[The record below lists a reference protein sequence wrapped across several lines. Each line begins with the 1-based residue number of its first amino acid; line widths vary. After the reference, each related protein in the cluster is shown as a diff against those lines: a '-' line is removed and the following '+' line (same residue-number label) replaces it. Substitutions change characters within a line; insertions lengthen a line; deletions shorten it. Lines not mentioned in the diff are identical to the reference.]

1 MATRIFF
8 FVFFFLSPYTICME
22 NMNRCYYDQLVEQIR
37 SQKLDSNVLF
47 GPINSLTQKD
57 FLEVENV
64 KFFITLGL
72 DTSQLSQVWN
82 NGPLNSDNSVVIN
95 FDPNFDYNGVDT
107 ETRFFDENA
116 ENLRKI
122 VAHVM
127 RADDDSSTQQYLR
140 SLVNSDVTSL
150 GTVYNGSW
158 EVQIRNLLDIAIIF
172 KLASGYGKL
181 LIVSKNGN
189 DNVLVSLL
197 VALQIIQNPHLS
209 VLEAF
214 KFIKVQRPSVQE
226 LAPEFVSLCSSL
238 GGTPL
243 SGSTPDKQG
252 RKFEQMDYLTSKRSR
267 VSD

>member
-1 MATRIFF
+1 
-8 FVFFFLSPYTICME
+8 ME

-47 GPINSLTQKD
+47 GPINCLSQKD
-57 FLEVENV
+57 FLEVENI

-72 DTSQLSQVWN
+72 DTWQLSQVWN
-82 NGPLNSDNSVVIN
+82 DGPLNSDNSVVVN
-95 FDPNFDYNGVDT
+95 FDPNFDYNRVDT
-107 ETRFFDENA
+107 ETRFLDENA
-116 ENLRKI
+116 ENLHKI
-122 VAHVM
+122 AAHVM
-127 RADDDSSTQQYLR
+127 RAYDDNSTQQHLR
-140 SLVNSDVTSL
+140 SLFNSDITSL
-150 GTVYNGSW
+150 STVYGGSW
-158 EVQIRNLLDIAIIF
+158 GVQIRNLLDIAIMF
-172 KLASGYGKL
+172 KMASQYGKL

-197 VALQIIQNPHLS
+197 VALQIIQNPHIS

-267 VSD
+267 VSN